1 MNYGMLAI
9 MLILQMLRGP
19 GSKPSIIDVS
29 RCDSLDWVL
38 LITLFIMCTLLTIA
52 GWRMMQIEY
61 EEKEAAGYKFV

>member
-19 GSKPSIIDVS
+19 GSKPSIIDVN
-29 RCDSLDWVL
+29 RCDKLDWVL
-38 LITLFIMCTLLTIA
+38 LSALFLMCALLTIA
-52 GWRMMQIEY
+52 GWRMMQTEY